1 MKYTIE
7 FKTINLKHKHLF
19 RISRGARSETPV
31 ILLKLS
37 YGDING
43 YGEASMPPI
52 YGETHQT
59 AIKFLNKL
67 DLNQFND
74 PFDIDSILSYVDQ
87 IDKGNTAVKASV
99 DIAIHDIASKIKDIP
114 LYTYLGLSGVEGV
127 YTSKTIGIDTPEI
140 IKKRVSEADEFK
152 ILKIK
157 LGTRSDKAIINAI
170 RKVSDKPLY
179 IDANQGWKNKYTAL
193 DRIKWLHDQNVV
205 LIEQPMPV
213 ESKKESNWLKARS
226 PLPIIG
232 DEGIQ
237 RLHDVETAEQFYD
250 GINIKLVKST
260 GLNEG
265 LKMIRL
271 AKTKKLKVMI
281 GCMSETSCSISAA
294 FNLVSEADY
303 VDLDGNLGISNDP
316 YTGIK
321 MAGGKLISNKLP
333 GIGLINAGESWNNIK
348 GTL

>member
-1 MKYTIE
+1 MKYQIE

-19 RISRGARSETPV
+19 RISRGARTETPV
-31 ILLKLS
+31 VLLKLRF
-37 YGDING
+37 GDMNG
-43 YGEASMPPI
+43 YGEASMPPM

-59 AIKFLNKL
+59 AINFLNKI
-67 DLNQFND
+67 DLNPFND
-74 PFDIDSILSYVDQ
+74 PFDMDSILTYVDQ
-87 IDKGNTAVKASV
+87 IDTGNTAIKAAV
-99 DIAIHDIASKIKDIP
+99 DMAIHDIASKMKGIP
-114 LYTYLGLSGVEGV
+114 LYTYLGLSGVDRV
-127 YTSKTIGIDTPEI
+127 YTSKTIGIDKPDI
-140 IKKRVSEADEFK
+140 IKKRVLEAAEFK

-157 LGTRSDKAIINAI
+157 LGTRSDKAIIDAI

-179 IDANQGWKNKYTAL
+179 VDANQGWKNKYTAL
-193 DRIKWLHDQNVV
+193 DRIKWLHDHNVV

-213 ESKKESNWLKARS
+213 DSKKESNWLKARS

-271 AKTKKLKVMI
+271 ARTKELKVMI
-281 GCMSETSCSISAA
+281 GCMAETSCSISAA

-316 YTGIK
+316 FTGIK
-321 MAGGKLISNKLP
+321 RVDGELINHNLP
-333 GIGLINAGESWNNIK
+333 GIGLINAEESWNR
-348 GTL
+348 L

>member
-1 MKYTIE
+1 MKYKIE

-19 RISRGARSETPV
+19 RISRGARTETPV

-37 YGDING
+37 FGDMNG
-43 YGEASMPPI
+43 YGEASMPPL

-59 AIKFLNKL
+59 AITFLNEL
-67 DLNQFND
+67 DLDQFND
-74 PFDIDSILSYVDQ
+74 PFDLDSILTYVDQ
-87 IDKGNTAVKASV
+87 INTGNTAVKASV
-99 DIAIHDIASKIKDIP
+99 DMAIHDIASKIKGIP
-114 LYTYLGLSGVEGV
+114 LSTYLGLSGVDRV
-127 YTSKTIGIDTPEI
+127 YTSKTIGIDSPDI
-140 IKKRVSEADEFK
+140 IQKRVAEAQEFK
-152 ILKIK
+152 VLKVK

-179 IDANQGWKNKYTAL
+179 IDANQGWRNKYTAL
-193 DRIKWLHDQNVV
+193 DRIKWLHDQNVI

-213 ESKKESNWLKARS
+213 DSKKESNWLKARS

-232 DEGIQ
+232 DESIQ
-237 RLHDVETAEQFYD
+237 RLNDVETAEQFYD

-271 AKTKKLKVMI
+271 AKSKKLKIMI

-294 FNLVSEADY
+294 FHLASEADY
-303 VDLDGNLGISNDP
+303 IDLDGNLGIRIDP
-316 YTGIK
+316 FTGIK
-321 MAGGKLISNKLP
+321 MVGGALINNKLP
-333 GIGLINAGESWNNIK
+333 GIGLINAEESWNMI
-348 GTL
+348 

>member
-1 MKYTIE
+1 MKYKIE

-19 RISRGARSETPV
+19 RISRGARTETPV
-31 ILLKLS
+31 VLLKLRF
-37 YGDING
+37 GDMNG
-43 YGEASMPPI
+43 YGEASMPPM

-59 AIKFLNKL
+59 AINFLNKI
-67 DLNQFND
+67 DLNPFND
-74 PFDIDSILSYVDQ
+74 PFDMDSILTYVDQ
-87 IDKGNTAVKASV
+87 IDTGNTAIKAAV
-99 DIAIHDIASKIKDIP
+99 DMAIHDIASKMKGIP
-114 LYTYLGLSGVEGV
+114 LYTYLGLVGVDRV
-127 YTSKTIGIDTPEI
+127 YTSKTIGIDKPDI
-140 IKKRVSEADEFK
+140 IQKRVSEAAEFK

-157 LGTRSDKAIINAI
+157 LGTRADQAIIDAI
-170 RKVSDKPLY
+170 RKVIDKPLY
-179 IDANQGWKNKYTAL
+179 VDANQGWKNKYTAL

-213 ESKKESNWLKARS
+213 DSKKESNWLKARS

-271 AKTKKLKVMI
+271 AKTKELKVMI
-281 GCMSETSCSISAA
+281 GCMAETSCSISAA

-316 YTGIK
+316 FTGIK
-321 MAGGKLISNKLP
+321 RVGGELINLNLP
-333 GIGLINAGESWNNIK
+333 GIGLINAEESWNR
-348 GTL
+348 L

>member
-1 MKYTIE
+1 MKYKIE
-7 FKTINLKHKHLF
+7 FKTFNLKHKHLF
-19 RISRGARSETPV
+19 RISRGARTETPV
-31 ILLKLS
+31 VLLKLS
-37 YGDING
+37 FGDFNG
-43 YGEASMPPI
+43 YGEASMPPM

-59 AIKFLNKL
+59 AINFLNKL
-67 DLNQFND
+67 DLDQFND
-74 PFDIDSILSYVDQ
+74 PFDMDSILTYVDQ
-87 IDKGNTAVKASV
+87 IDTGNSAVKASV
-99 DIAIHDIASKIKDIP
+99 DMAIHDIASKIKGIP
-114 LYTYLGLSGVEGV
+114 LYTYLGLAGVDRV
-127 YTSKTIGIDTPEI
+127 YTSKTIGIDKPDI
-140 IKKRVSEADEFK
+140 IQKRVSEAAEFK

-157 LGTRSDKAIINAI
+157 LGTRSDKAIIDAI

-179 IDANQGWKNKYTAL
+179 VDANQGWKNKYTAL

-213 ESKKESNWLKARS
+213 DSKKESNWLKARS

-271 AKTKKLKVMI
+271 AKTKELKVMI
-281 GCMSETSCSISAA
+281 GCMAETSCSISAA

-316 YTGIK
+316 FTGIK
-321 MAGGKLISNKLP
+321 RVGGELINHNLP
-333 GIGLINAGESWNNIK
+333 GIGLINAEESWNRI
-348 GTL
+348 